1 MNAVESPRLHRTH
14 PSTYRRSAV
23 AAGVLAALLLS
34 GCESLSLSSL
44 GKKIDYKST
53 SSAPALEIP
62 PDLSTPQ
69 YDERYNVTT
78 ASGLAAR
85 DSARPATGTEIAPNA
100 TGEARIVRAGT
111 ERWIVAKATP
121 EQAMNIVRQFWTDN
135 GFVVAQDSP
144 QTGIIET
151 DWAENRAEIPQDFI
165 RRSLGKFIDVFYTT
179 YKRDKFRTRIERGN
193 ESGTVEIYLSHRG
206 MEQMPTAMSQ
216 GSPVAFAWAVLP
228 PKPDLEAEFLTRL
241 LVRFGAT
248 QPQATQSLQ
257 AAVQTPDKARLEN
270 APDGTPRLVVDDSFD
285 RAWRRVG
292 LTLDRIGFTVVDRDR
307 SKGLYYVRYA
317 DPDSE
322 KKNVGFLD
330 KLAFWRDKAE
340 KPEQY
345 RIVISEAGN
354 ASAVLV
360 QNPEGV
366 AEKSAA
372 GGKILALLRDQL
384 K

>member
-1 MNAVESPRLHRTH
+1 M
-14 PSTYRRSAV
+14 ST
-23 AAGVLAALLLS
+23 
-34 GCESLSLSSL
+34 SL

-62 PDLSTPQ
+62 PDLTKPQ

-85 DSARPATGTEIAPNA
+85 DATRPVTGTDIAPIA
-100 TGEARIVRAGT
+100 TPSGEARIVREGT

-121 EQAMNIVRQFWTDN
+121 EQAMAIVRQFFTEN
-135 GFVVAQDSP
+135 GFVVAQDLP
-144 QTGIIET
+144 QIGVLET

-165 RRSLGKFIDVFYTT
+165 RNTLGKYLDVLYTT
-179 YKRDKFRTRIERGN
+179 YKRDKFRARIERGT
-193 ESGTVEIYLSHRG
+193 EPRTVEIYLSHRG

-228 PKPDLEAEFLTRL
+228 PNPDLEAEFLTRL
-241 LVRFGAT
+241 LVRFGTT
-248 QPQATQSLQ
+248 QPQATQALQ
-257 AAVQTPDKARLEN
+257 AAAQQPDKARLETTS
-270 APDGTPRLVVDDSFD
+270 DGTTRLLVDDSFD

-292 LTLDRIGFTVVDRDR
+292 LTLDRVGFTVVDRDR

-317 DPDSE
+317 DPDAE
-322 KKNVGFLD
+322 KKDKGFLD

-345 RIVISEAGN
+345 RIVVSDAGSS
-354 ASAVLV
+354 SAVLV
-360 QNPEGV
+360 QNPEG
-366 AEKSAA
+366 APEKSATS
-372 GGKILALLRDQL
+372 GKILALLRDQL